1 MAMIFGR
8 IAQPA
13 AWCALAVT
21 AVLLQGC
28 GAEKSPPPPEASRAR
43 TFAVDQ
49 AGAAKSCTAPRP
61 SLTAGKPSD
70 VAMAVANNGGW
81 CGLLVT
87 QAGPKPFGAGL
98 LTVRPAHGK
107 VYVHTVGDDT
117 RIDYTPD
124 FGFAGTDSFTVQLL
138 PGDAS
143 VRVAVTV
150 APK

>member
-8 IAQPA
+8 MVHPA

-21 AVLLQGC
+21 AALLPGC
-28 GAEKSPPPPEASRAR
+28 SAEKPPAPHAPQAR
-43 TFAVDQ
+43 TYAVDQ
-49 AGAAKSCTAPRP
+49 TGAAKSCTAPRP
-61 SLTAGKPSD
+61 TLTAGKPSD
-70 VAMAVANNGGW
+70 VAMAVTNDGGW
-81 CGLLVT
+81 CGLAVA

-98 LTVRPAHGK
+98 LTTRPAHGK

-124 FGFAGTDSFTVQLL
+124 IGFAGTDGFTVQLV

-150 APK
+150 GPK